1 MTYSASLVSCLFW
14 YTETRNTVPLLQEGK
29 TVQQIREIAVQQT
42 LYQVRAEDRE
52 KRIAGVI
59 CKRLAPLTPELLKAL
74 ASSDSQTGKLVNLVA
89 VIKSDQ
95 LFYEFMHDVF
105 MHSVI
110 IGEKNL
116 PVKEITVFFDNKI
129 AQSAEVAAF
138 SASAVAKLKQ
148 TYVKFLIE
156 AGIVNNA
163 SEKTLNVPFVDHK
176 LEQLF
181 RAAKLLPYVSVITGQ
196 NYEE

>member
-1 MTYSASLVSCLFW
+1 MMYSASLVSCLFW
-14 YTETRNTVPLLQEGK
+14 YTEARNTVPLLQEGK
-29 TVQQIREIAVQQT
+29 TVQQIREIAVQKT

-59 CKRLAPLTPELLKAL
+59 CRRLAPLTPELLKAL
-74 ASSDSQTGKLVNLVA
+74 ASSDSQTGKLVNLAA

-105 MHSVI
+105 MHSVVI
-110 IGEKNL
+110 REKSL
-116 PVKEITVFFDNKI
+116 SVKDINVFFDTKAVQN
-129 AQSAEVAAF
+129 AEVAAF

-148 TYVKFLIE
+148 TYVRFLIE

-163 SEKTLNVPFVDHK
+163 SSKALNVPFIDHR
-176 LEQLF
+176 LEGLF
-181 RAAKLLPYVSVITGQ
+181 RTAKLLPYISVITGQ
-196 NYEE
+196 NYAE

>member
-14 YTETRNTVPLLQEGK
+14 YTEARNTIPLLQEGK
-29 TVQQIREIAVQQT
+29 TVQQIREIAVSRT

-59 CKRLAPLTPELLKAL
+59 CKRLALLTPELLTVL

-116 PVKEITVFFDNKI
+116 PVKEINVFFDTKI

-163 SEKTLNVPFVDHK
+163 SEKALNVPFIDHT
-176 LEQLF
+176 LEQFF

-196 NYEE
+196 NYAE